1 MQLKGQCIIISG
13 ANQGF
18 GLEIARQFVQEGAHV
33 MLCARNT
40 EKLFAAQQTLQALAR
55 NRSRV
60 LAQVTDIT
68 QVDQVHA
75 LVSKTICEFG
85 RLDTLVANAGIYGAK
100 GAVDE
105 VDWEEWSVAI
115 DINLKGTVLQCRA
128 VLPQFKQQRN
138 GKIIIISGGG
148 ATKPL
153 PYFSAYAASKAAVV
167 RFAETLAEEVAS
179 FGIEVNTVAP
189 GSLNTRFLDE
199 VLAAGPEKVGQA
211 FYEQSLKQK
220 REGGTPLTI
229 GASLCVFLASSASD
243 GITGKLISALWDPW
257 KAFSNYIDELKH
269 SDIYTLRR
277 IIPEDRGKKWG
288 NV

>member
-55 NRSRV
+55 DRSRV

-105 VDWEEWSVAI
+105 VDWEE
-115 DINLKGTVLQCRA
+115 
-128 VLPQFKQQRN
+128 KQ
-138 GKIIIISGGG
+138 
-148 ATKPL
+148 
-153 PYFSAYAASKAAVV
+153 
-167 RFAETLAEEVAS
+167 
-179 FGIEVNTVAP
+179 
-189 GSLNTRFLDE
+189 
-199 VLAAGPEKVGQA
+199 
-211 FYEQSLKQK
+211 
-220 REGGTPLTI
+220 
-229 GASLCVFLASSASD
+229 
-243 GITGKLISALWDPW
+243 
-257 KAFSNYIDELKH
+257 
-269 SDIYTLRR
+269 
-277 IIPEDRGKKWG
+277 
-288 NV
+288 